1 MGSQSSLVLIRG
13 VDRLIQKYCVGV
25 RKRAR
30 SALDPLERS
39 KSFRAA
45 QKLTLVSQ
53 VLRAPPITSNF
64 FGDRQSFERWNSN
77 KALIQNDDTEVDD
90 GKELLRSYEGVSD
103 RYELKHLLTNQH
115 VSSTNHD
122 STSFCPVPTKTW
134 LLDRY

>member
-30 SALDPLERS
+30 SALDSLERS

-53 VLRAPPITSNF
+53 VLRAPPLDPKSTQRAINRKNLLKTSN
-64 FGDRQSFERWNSN
+64 RHRMVIVVN
-77 KALIQNDDTEVDD
+77 
-90 GKELLRSYEGVSD
+90 VSGIA
-103 RYELKHLLTNQH
+103 K
-115 VSSTNHD
+115 VI
-122 STSFCPVPTKTW
+122 TK
-134 LLDRY
+134 REK